1 MGLKGVIRMAE
12 NCSGRSA
19 VAQNLRDAGCTEEFV
34 DCFLSA
40 LEKGTRESRLC
51 LLCGQRKLLLERVHE
66 AQARLDCLD
75 YLIYQIRK

>member
-1 MGLKGVIRMAE
+1 M
-12 NCSGRSA
+12 
-19 VAQNLRDAGCTEEFV
+19 

-40 LEKGTRESRLC
+40 LEKGTRESQLC